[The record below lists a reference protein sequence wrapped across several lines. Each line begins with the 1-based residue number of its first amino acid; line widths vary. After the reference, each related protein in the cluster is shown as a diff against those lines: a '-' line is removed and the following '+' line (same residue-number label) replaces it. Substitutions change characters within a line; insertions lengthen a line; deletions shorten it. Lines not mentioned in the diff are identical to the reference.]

1 MEKNK
6 AKGPRHQSAKASG
19 GVESSRCLKDRE
31 KDPWAYCVSRDC
43 RKREEAETW
52 TSRIGSS

>member
-6 AKGPRHQSAKASG
+6 AKGPRHQSAKALRW
-19 GVESSRCLKDRE
+19 SRIIPVLKDRE